1 MFPNANSF
9 YLTGLFKVLF
19 ELWLIYYMYPFDVI
33 VMKNGAKVAHCTS
46 ACKCCSKTLHLSAG
60 SDKNHAGDST
70 WWSTK
75 LDDFHFTER

>member
-1 MFPNANSF
+1 
-9 YLTGLFKVLF
+9 
-19 ELWLIYYMYPFDVI
+19 
-33 VMKNGAKVAHCTS
+33 MKCQLCYHDTNNVSKGN
-46 ACKCCSKTLHLSAG
+46 CKFNEKSKHLSAG